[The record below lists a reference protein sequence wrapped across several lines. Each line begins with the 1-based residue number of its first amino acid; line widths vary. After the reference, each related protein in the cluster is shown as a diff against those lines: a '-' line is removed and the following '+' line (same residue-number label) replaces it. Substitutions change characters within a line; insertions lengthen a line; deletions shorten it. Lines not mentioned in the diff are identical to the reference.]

1 MMQTEPKQSELSPY
15 QQLDLW
21 HDVADQC
28 DAPRVLDDMDVSFL
42 HKSFCIAGL
51 PLRAPKNPKEPYT
64 RNDNRFALTIAPNSF
79 MLPGGD
85 MVHVGIP
92 YGPKSRLLAMWM
104 ATEVRDHERRT
115 DNRWL
120 EIGRGTHWLRSIGVE
135 PVSGRRGSLNAVK
148 DQLVR
153 LAFSQFTMVMK
164 NGAVGDTMFKSDRLI
179 ESSVFGDG
187 DFELYLCGDLG
198 KMAWPKGIELSE
210 RAFDRFRKYSIP
222 VPTARL
228 ARIAHS
234 AMAIDIFAFLCYR
247 LPHLS
252 PRETELVTWRQLIS
266 QFGSGE
272 TPSKFRETFEA
283 SIRCALDAYPEANV
297 DLRPKEG
304 LMMRW
309 SDPAELRRAFFVVP
323 TLPSADAKALSSPG
337 ESGNSKPARGGR
349 KTAKGDAP

>member
-1 MMQTEPKQSELSPY
+1 MMQSEPKQSELAPY

-21 HDVADQC
+21 YDSADQGGP
-28 DAPRVLDDMDVSFL
+28 PRVLDDMDVSFL

-79 MLPGGD
+79 MLPGGE

-104 ATEVRDHERRT
+104 ATEVRDHERRP

-120 EIGRGTHWLRSIGVE
+120 EIGRVTHWLRSIGVE

-164 NGAVGDTMFKSDRLI
+164 NGTVGDTMFKSDRLI
-179 ESSVFGDG
+179 ESSVFEDG
-187 DFELYLCGDLG
+187 DFELYLRGDLG

-228 ARIAHS
+228 AKIAHS

-297 DLRPKEG
+297 DLRLKEG
-304 LMMRW
+304 LLMRW

-323 TLPSADAKALSSPG
+323 TLPAPETSSLSPSVEGTAKPVR
-337 ESGNSKPARGGR
+337 NFR
-349 KTAKGDAP
+349 KTIKGDAP

>member
-1 MMQTEPKQSELSPY
+1 MMPTEPKQTDLPPY
-15 QQLDLW
+15 HQLDLW
-21 HDVADQC
+21 HGGVDQSVP
-28 DAPRVLDDMDVSFL
+28 PRVLDEMDVSFL

-51 PLRAPKNPKEPYT
+51 PLRAPKDPKEPYT
-64 RNDNRFALTIAPNSF
+64 RNDSRFALTIAPNTF
-79 MLPGGD
+79 MLPEGM

-104 ATEVRDHERRT
+104 STEVRDHERHLN
-115 DNRWL
+115 NRWL
-120 EIGRGTHWLRSIGVE
+120 EIGRVTHWLRSIGVE
-135 PVSGRRGSLNAVK
+135 PVSGRRDSLNAVK

-164 NGAVGDTMFKSDRLI
+164 NGAVGNTMFKSDRLI
-179 ESSVFGDG
+179 ESSVFGDE
-187 DFELYLCGDLG
+187 DIEMYARGDLG
-198 KMAWPKGIELSE
+198 KMGWPKGIELSE

-222 VPTARL
+222 VPTSRL
-228 ARIAHS
+228 AKIAHS

-247 LPHLS
+247 LPLIS

-304 LMMRW
+304 LLMRW

-323 TLPSADAKALSSPG
+323 PVGQATKSLPSPG
-337 ESGNSKPARGGR
+337 SGGSNKRARGVK